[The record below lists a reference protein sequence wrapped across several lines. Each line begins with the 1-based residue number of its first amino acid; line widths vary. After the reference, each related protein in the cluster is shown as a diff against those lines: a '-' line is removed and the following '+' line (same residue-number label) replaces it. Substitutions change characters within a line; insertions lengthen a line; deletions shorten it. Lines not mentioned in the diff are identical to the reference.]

1 VVNTTSGDIMNPKT
15 KLILGSILTILGGF
29 GIIFG
34 PIFKLTE
41 LASPWSFI
49 VGFLTGLFAG
59 LGVALSISG
68 LMSRKKIY

>member
-1 VVNTTSGDIMNPKT
+1 MKPKT
-15 KLILGSILTILGGF
+15 KLVLGSILAILGGF

-49 VGFLTGLFAG
+49 LGFLSGLFAG

-68 LMSRKKIY
+68 LISKNQ